1 MSSQYSYSATTG
13 TAIDPEVVGAVVIAL
28 YVFSLISYLIISFA
42 MSKIFKKAGIPTW
55 QAWVPILNTW
65 RLLELG
71 DQIGY
76 LSLITVLTTIIF
88 PFSPFTG
95 MALFAVLYTFMLIAM
110 YVIGKKLGKVDWF
123 ILLAIFLP
131 VVWMYWLGFD
141 KSKWQKLPKK

>member
-1 MSSQYSYSATTG
+1 
-13 TAIDPEVVGAVVIAL
+13 
-28 YVFSLISYLIISFA
+28 

-76 LSLITVLTTIIF
+76 LSLITVLSTIIF

-123 ILLAIFLP
+123 ILVAIFLP